1 MVLLCQCARGSK
13 LSYTYMYA
21 IIIFFKIWFIL
32 KLLYLRYF
40 RHSSYG
46 SIANLSC
53 HICKFKLKHFC
64 LPFWIIRWHI
74 SATACNINYGNLLFI
89 YIDIRLIYVSITCNF
104 HIDIILYGILN
115 RIYEKIDEKGK
126 QIPKS
131 KAHTLNIFS
140 QMHNQSTFV
149 WLKFASIHSIYGNS
163 SFK

>member
-1 MVLLCQCARGSK
+1 MIYSK
-13 LSYTYMYA
+13 T
-21 IIIFFKIWFIL
+21 
-32 KLLYLRYF
+32 LYLRYF
-40 RHSSYG
+40 RHSLYG

-64 LPFWIIRWHI
+64 LPFWIIRWHT
-74 SATACNINYGNLLFI
+74 SATACKINYDNLQYI
-89 YIDIRLIYVSITCNF
+89 YIDIRLICKHPIQF
-104 HIDIILYGILN
+104 HIDIILYGIL
-115 RIYEKIDEKGK
+115 IKTYEQIDEKGR

-149 WLKFASIHSIYGNS
+149 WLKFASIHSIYDNS